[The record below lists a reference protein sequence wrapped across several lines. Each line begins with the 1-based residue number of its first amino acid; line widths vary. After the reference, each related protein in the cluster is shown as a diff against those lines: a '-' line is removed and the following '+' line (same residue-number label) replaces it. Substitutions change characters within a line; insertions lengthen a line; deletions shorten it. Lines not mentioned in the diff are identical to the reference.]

1 LPVKIG
7 YVSLSRSSTHPDQNG
22 HSMRI
27 PRHLAI
33 IMDGNGRWAEQRKL
47 PRVFGHR
54 QGVDA
59 VKVIVEECRK
69 LGVPCL
75 TLYAFSSENWGRP
88 ADEVAALM
96 ELLSLFL
103 QKELDNLLKQNI
115 RLNVIGDIAQLPAEV
130 RQVLDRTIARTAG
143 NEQMVLTLA
152 LSYGARSEILRA
164 ARTLADDVTAGR
176 MTAGQIDEEAFC
188 QALDTRNLPDPDL
201 LIRTS
206 GEMRISNFLLW
217 QLAYSELYFTEVLWP
232 DFGAAHLHQALE
244 DFTSRQRRFG
254 LTAQQVDCP
263 EVGDSKEVP
272 H

>member
-1 LPVKIG
+1 
-7 YVSLSRSSTHPDQNG
+7 
-22 HSMRI
+22 MRI

-33 IMDGNGRWAEQRKL
+33 IMDGNGRWAEQRNL

-59 VKVIVEECRK
+59 VKKIVEESRR
-69 LGVPCL
+69 LGISCL

-88 ADEVAALM
+88 AEEVAALM

-103 QKELDNLLKQNI
+103 QKELDNLLQQNI

-130 RQVLDRTIARTAG
+130 RQVLERTIARTAG

-152 LSYGARSEILRA
+152 LSYGARSEILCA
-164 ARTLADDVTAGR
+164 VRTLVDDVVSGR
-176 MTAGQIDEEAFC
+176 MSADRIDEEVFC
-188 QALDTRNLPDPDL
+188 LALETRSLPDPDL

-217 QLAYSELYFTEVLWP
+217 QLAYSELYFTDVLWP
-232 DFGAAHLHQALE
+232 DFGVADLHQALV

-254 LTAQQVDCP
+254 LTAQQVDHP
-263 EVGDSKEVP
+263 GTGDPKEAP